1 MKRIKKVNKNF
12 ENIKIFFVAFI
23 AFLAANY
30 FYNNIITKSTANSI
44 KFRDVEVQL
53 TGDLNIENDATD
65 GDILLRSDDGSGGIT
80 NYLQVDGGGVLTRA
94 YKNFRA
100 QDAVRLQLFC
110 GSHPDT

>member
-12 ENIKIFFVAFI
+12 ENIKIFFLAFI

-53 TGDLNIENDATD
+53 TGDLNIELNCKGSNDPNPSSINRGLGEQTKNNCTGKGTFSAT
-65 GDILLRSDDGSGGIT
+65 IPQQRFVE
-80 NYLQVDGGGVLTRA
+80 Q
-94 YKNFRA
+94 
-100 QDAVRLQLFC
+100 
-110 GSHPDT
+110 